1 MASGVPSENIHGLR
15 VSMITSA
22 DQRFPAENML
32 DGTTK
37 TFWVSTGL
45 YPQEFIITLPTL
57 YVIKKITIWS
67 MKVAGWTIS
76 RSGSDKQF
84 DFDEVYSEDIE
95 DTPDSTLQ
103 ITTFSV
109 SYSDAHRAAA
119 AKHVKFTIRKGYS
132 DFAAVHR
139 VTIQGEAVPERGQEN
154 TTVKKNKS
162 KVRSGGRDE
171 SDEDEDGSGAEDE
184 VGDDDNE
191 RSSRVVKVKERD

>member
-1 MASGVPSENIHGLR
+1 MV
-15 VSMITSA
+15 TSA
-22 DQRFPAENML
+22 DPRFPAENML

-37 TFWVSTGL
+37 SFWVSTGL

-76 RSGSDKQF
+76 RTGSEKQF

-103 ITTFSV
+103 VTSFTV
-109 SYSDAHRAAA
+109 SYSDVHRAAA
-119 AKHVKFTIRKGYS
+119 AKHIKFSIRKGYS
-132 DFAAVHR
+132 DFVAVHR
-139 VTIQGEAVPERGQEN
+139 IAIQGEAVPDRGNENER
-154 TTVKKNKS
+154 KKS
-162 KVRSGGRDE
+162 KKGSKTSGAD
-171 SDEDEDGSGAEDE
+171 SDEGSEGEEVDEEESEEARD
-184 VGDDDNE
+184 